1 MKNALI
7 EQYKELIEGSVHE
20 DTRANRHIFGYAAV
34 SALEDMVGRI
44 IAYVEEH
51 PDAEKH
57 MTAFA
62 TQLVPLSG
70 DLAIW
75 SGMRSP
81 EEVAEAAV
89 EAFST
94 LDETGAC

>member
-1 MKNALI
+1 MTNALI

-34 SALEDMVGRI
+34 STMEDIVGRI
-44 IAYVEEH
+44 ITYVEEH
-51 PDAEKH
+51 PEAEKH

-70 DLAIW
+70 DLAVW

-81 EEVAEAAV
+81 EEVADAAV
-89 EAFST
+89 EAFSP
-94 LDETGAC
+94 LDETKAS